1 MHTQTLEY
9 GIYQKTCIYFKPCPK
24 ENIVY
29 KFLFRA
35 NPGLEFV
42 VAKTLAKWKKL
53 GPNELYFSQG
63 FSQKVVSKSCTVF
76 LIWPISKE

>member
-1 MHTQTLEY
+1 M
-9 GIYQKTCIYFKPCPK
+9 
-24 ENIVY
+24 NMVY
-29 KFLFRA
+29 IKRHAFILNLVLRNTYKLLFRA